1 MSMSFKLFRSIS
13 NRRHH
18 FDGHLSLPSLLSVL
32 AFHSRSCLHSIRRMS
47 NLIEQAKKLAAY
59 QAVDNHVTDGVIG
72 IGSGSTVVYA
82 VERLAQKVKEE
93 CLEIVCVP
101 SSFQAK
107 QLIIEHKLTL
117 GDLNMYPEL
126 KLTIDGA
133 DEVDHQLTL
142 IKGGGGCLTQEKIL
156 ASCAET
162 FVVIADY
169 RKSSKS
175 LGEQWQKG
183 IPIEVIPSAYKAVH
197 QRIEKHLGG
206 KVTLRMSGSSKA
218 GPVVTDNGNFL
229 LDWEF
234 DRVLNWKEVEMT
246 LNMIPGVVENGLF
259 VGMTTKAYFGMSD
272 GSVMEHSL

>member
-1 MSMSFKLFRSIS
+1 MS
-13 NRRHH
+13 
-18 FDGHLSLPSLLSVL
+18 D
-32 AFHSRSCLHSIRRMS
+32 
-47 NLIEQAKKLAAY
+47 LIEQAKKLAAY

-93 CLEIVCVP
+93 YLQVICVP

-107 QLIIEHKLTL
+107 QLIIEHKLPL
-117 GDLNMYPEL
+117 GDLNMYPEVIVVSDILQLSSNGVYWKL

-133 DEVDHQLTL
+133 DEADHQLTL

-156 ASCAET
+156 ASCAEN

-169 RKSSKS
+169 RKSSKN

-197 QRIEKHLGG
+197 QRIEKHFGG

-234 DRVLNWKEVEMT
+234 NRVLNWKEVEVT

>member
-1 MSMSFKLFRSIS
+1 MGRIVSNQKHSFNGRLISPSFPSI
-13 NRRHH
+13 
-18 FDGHLSLPSLLSVL
+18 L
-32 AFHSRSCLHSIRRMS
+32 AFRNPFLSHSVRKMS
-47 NLIEQAKKLAAY
+47 DLIEQAKKLAAY

-218 GPVVTDNGNFL
+218 GPVVTDSGNFL

-246 LNMIPGVVENGLF
+246 LNMIPGVVEDGLF

>member
-1 MSMSFKLFRSIS
+1 MSFKLFRSVS
-13 NRRHH
+13 NRRQYI
-18 FDGHLSLPSLLSVL
+18 DGHLSLSSVHSVIAFHIPSLSHSV
-32 AFHSRSCLHSIRRMS
+32 RNMS

-59 QAVDNHVTDGVIG
+59 QAVDNHATDGVIG

-93 CLEIVCVP
+93 YMQIVCVP

-107 QLIIEHKLTL
+107 QLIIEHKLPL
-117 GDLNMYPEL
+117 GDLNMYPKL

-169 RKSSKS
+169 RKSSKT

-234 DRVLNWKEVEMT
+234 NSVLNWKEVEIT

-259 VGMTTKAYFGMSD
+259 VGMATKAYFGMSD
-272 GSVMEHSL
+272 GSVMEH

>member
-1 MSMSFKLFRSIS
+1 
-13 NRRHH
+13 
-18 FDGHLSLPSLLSVL
+18 
-32 AFHSRSCLHSIRRMS
+32 MS

-59 QAVDNHVTDGVIG
+59 QAVDNHVTEDGVYG

-93 CLEIVCVP
+93 FLQVVCVP

-107 QLIIEHKLTL
+107 QLIIEHGLKL

-156 ASCAET
+156 ASCAEN

-175 LGEQWQKG
+175 LGDQWQKG

-234 DRVLNWKEVEMT
+234 SQVLDWKEVEVT

-272 GSVMEHSL
+272 GSVMEHSQ